1 MPASIRAEPRA
12 VNRKNLT
19 AAYTRR
25 SPPHTP
31 MMKYIGT
38 SITSQKAKKTS
49 RSRATNTPRMPAS
62 RKSIEAAKPRTRV
75 VIEVLA
81 TRAMGKSRAVSS
93 TMSREMPSTPRW

>member
-12 VNRKNLT
+12 VNRKNFT

-25 SPPHTP
+25 SPPQIP

-49 RSRATNTPRMPAS
+49 RSRATNTPRIPAS
-62 RKSIEAAKPRTRV
+62 RNSIEAKKPFTRV
-75 VIEVLA
+75 VMAVLA
-81 TRAMGKSRAVSS
+81 SRAMGNRKAVSS